1 MGVDVRP
8 LDNAVD
14 PAGCDA
20 VIRSL
25 PYFFGDENGIREA
38 ARAVR
43 RQEGWV
49 AADGGEI
56 VGFAT
61 IAPTFPGCL
70 EITWLA
76 VRADR
81 RRSGLGREL
90 VERVTA
96 RAIADGIPLLCV
108 LTLGPSVEEPGV
120 QDGYEGTRRF
130 WQRVGFVPVKELSL
144 TTWSDEHA
152 LLLVRV
158 LGGSEGTEP

>member
-1 MGVDVRP
+1 MAVEVRP

-38 ARAVR
+38 AKAVR
-43 RQEGWV
+43 TQPGWV
-49 AADGGEI
+49 AAAGDEI
-56 VGFAT
+56 TGFAT
-61 IAPTFPGCL
+61 TAPTFPDCL

-76 VRADR
+76 IRADR
-81 RRSGLGREL
+81 RRSGLGRQL
-90 VERVTA
+90 VEQVA
-96 RAIADGIPLLCV
+96 AEAVADGIRLLCV

-120 QDGYEGTRRF
+120 EDGYEGTRRF
-130 WQRVGFVPVKELSL
+130 WQRVGFHPVKELSL

-152 LLLVRV
+152 LLLVRI
-158 LGGSEGTEP
+158 LEAEPG